1 MGLEGL
7 ISIRER
13 PIERELGGGAL
24 NHARPDNL
32 RLSLSSLLYLVPLRV
47 HVGHSSWLVLLLF
60 FACRAFN
67 NGFEIVRRSII
78 DLGKSNRD
86 GVHGR
91 HKVLLGNGG
100 VNP

>member
-32 RLSLSSLLYLVPLRV
+32 RLSLFPPLPCSPPRARWSLELVCSPVVFCLPR
-47 HVGHSSWLVLLLF
+47 
-60 FACRAFN
+60 
-67 NGFEIVRRSII
+67 I
-78 DLGKSNRD
+78 
-86 GVHGR
+86 
-91 HKVLLGNGG
+91 
-100 VNP
+100 